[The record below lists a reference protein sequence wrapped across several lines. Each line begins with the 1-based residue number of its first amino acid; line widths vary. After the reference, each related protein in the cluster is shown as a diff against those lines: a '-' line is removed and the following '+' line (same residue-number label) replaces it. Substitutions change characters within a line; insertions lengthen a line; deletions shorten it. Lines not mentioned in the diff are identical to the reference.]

1 MIAHF
6 FMPCNQHFSFFIAII
21 SYVKM
26 LTLSYYP
33 VLKIGIQ
40 RVSAKSKSCKVILT
54 RSILY
59 EQQLKCLRLVYF
71 QTQIFFRF
79 LVNTN
84 LI

>member
-33 VLKIGIQ
+33 VLKIGVQ
-40 RVSAKSKSCKVILT
+40 RVSAKLKLCKVILT

-59 EQQLKCLRLVYF
+59 KQQLKCLRLVYF
-71 QTQIFFRF
+71 EYRIF
-79 LVNTN
+79 
-84 LI
+84 